1 MANYKV
7 LKCKPLNLM
16 KIFKEVRKKYPKWE
30 LEKKPKIRKNDGFKS
45 ASVYQTLD
53 LDGRES
59 SIFIY
64 AASSKN
70 IESNFV
76 CVSRGLKINNGPL
89 SGEIFK
95 KLTDDIQ
102 ERLYFDVSEEG
113 AVDQET
119 LNIERTTYYCM
130 HDRQAIYA
138 ILSTIYDLFNDKKIQ
153 KLEKALYEN

>member
-1 MANYKV
+1 MANLPV

-16 KIFKEVRKKYPKWE
+16 KIFKEVRSRYPRWE
-30 LEKKPKIRKNDGFKS
+30 LEKKPKVRKLDGFKS

-76 CVSRGLKINNGPL
+76 CVSRGLKITNGGL
-89 SGEIFK
+89 DGEAFK
-95 KLTDDIQ
+95 KITDEIQ
-102 ERLYFDVSEEG
+102 ERFYFDVNEDG
-113 AVDQET
+113 TIDQES
-119 LNIERTTYYCM
+119 LNIERTTYYCLNTK
-130 HDRQAIYA
+130 HAIYA
-138 ILSTIYDLFNDKKIQ
+138 VLSSIYDLFNDKKIQ
-153 KLEKALYEN
+153 ELEADL